1 MTSYVSAAS
10 GPPSNRYNTTFL
22 KASQFVETDEA
33 YKGNAIQDRK
43 IQDRGT
49 QINFRLNLKRDF
61 SFLLQLKFLDGLTA
75 FFLTG
80 FFLLFLFSFTF
91 FFIIFFYMYYVD
103 ILQLA
108 MYYMLFSTPLL
119 YVQAISFAI
128 LLVTLQIAFFL
139 SQTFCILGSL
149 QGISS
154 CYIHCFLAGL
164 NIKHKPTNKPKYLF
178 NQSHK
183 SKIRK
188 QGKCVKD
195 K

>member
-1 MTSYVSAAS
+1 MTCYVPAAS

-80 FFLLFLFSFTF
+80 FFLTFSFTF
-91 FFIIFFYMYYVD
+91 FS
-103 ILQLA
+103 L
-108 MYYMLFSTPLL
+108 
-119 YVQAISFAI
+119 
-128 LLVTLQIAFFL
+128 FFL
-139 SQTFCILGSL
+139 HVLCRHFATCYVLHAFLYTTLVCTSYQFCNFTCHIANRFFSFSNILHLGSL
-149 QGISS
+149 QSISS
-154 CYIHCFLAGL
+154 CYILLHCFLAGVNMIQIL
-164 NIKHKPTNKPKYLF
+164 
-178 NQSHK
+178 
-183 SKIRK
+183 
-188 QGKCVKD
+188 
-195 K
+195 

>member
-1 MTSYVSAAS
+1 MSRRQAV
-10 GPPSNRYNTTFL
+10 PPSNRYNTTFL
-22 KASQFVETDEA
+22 KALQFVETDEA

-80 FFLLFLFSFTF
+80 FFLTISFLFYIF
-91 FFIIFFYMYYVD
+91 FHYFFYMYYVD

-139 SQTFCILGSL
+139 SQTFCI
-149 QGISS
+149 QVP
-154 CYIHCFLAGL
+154 CRVFQAVTYIVSWLDS
-164 NIKHKPTNKPKYLF
+164 I
-178 NQSHK
+178 
-183 SKIRK
+183 
-188 QGKCVKD
+188 
-195 K
+195 

>member
-1 MTSYVSAAS
+1 MSRRQAV
-10 GPPSNRYNTTFL
+10 PPSNRYNTTFL

-80 FFLLFLFSFTF
+80 FFLTFSFLFYIF
-91 FFIIFFYMYYVD
+91 FHYFFYMYYVD

-119 YVQAISFAI
+119 YVCTSYQFCNFTCHIANRFFSFSNI
-128 LLVTLQIAFFL
+128 LH
-139 SQTFCILGSL
+139 LGSL

-154 CYIHCFLAGL
+154 CYIVCFLAGV
-164 NIKHKPTNKPKYLF
+164 NIIQIL
-178 NQSHK
+178 
-183 SKIRK
+183 
-188 QGKCVKD
+188 
-195 K
+195 

>member
-1 MTSYVSAAS
+1 MTCYVPAAS

-61 SFLLQLKFLDGLTA
+61 SFLLALVEIPGWIDCILFKP
-75 FFLTG
+75 G

-91 FFIIFFYMYYVD
+91 FFS
-103 ILQLA
+103 L
-108 MYYMLFSTPLL
+108 
-119 YVQAISFAI
+119 
-128 LLVTLQIAFFL
+128 FFL
-139 SQTFCILGSL
+139 HVLCRHFATCYVLHAFLYTTLVCTSYQFCNFTCHIANRFFSFSNILHLGSL

-154 CYIHCFLAGL
+154 CYIVLHCFLAGV
-164 NIKHKPTNKPKYLF
+164 NIHNKNIIIY
-178 NQSHK
+178 Q
-183 SKIRK
+183 
-188 QGKCVKD
+188 
-195 K
+195 